1 MEKTLHDEYLAL
13 AWIML
18 TAALDVINVFWFG
31 QAFSF
36 SSWIKLSCSLMYSA
50 FMVYYACSASGRT
63 FYFYITI
70 AAGLLAAADCLLS
83 SVLPDGL
90 LIPAGMIILLPY
102 SGVLDIF
109 SVPMN
114 GFAAVL
120 LFQAVLLA
128 VHWLFR
134 RHGQDAHEDHFA

>member
-1 MEKTLHDEYLAL
+1 MINHIGDCKSNGKTLHDEYLAL

-18 TAALDVINVFWFG
+18 TAALGVINAFWFE

-36 SSWIKLSCSLMYSA
+36 SPWIKLSCSLLYSA

-70 AAGLLAAADCLLS
+70 AAGLLAA
-83 SVLPDGL
+83 
-90 LIPAGMIILLPY
+90 
-102 SGVLDIF
+102 
-109 SVPMN
+109 
-114 GFAAVL
+114 VL

-128 VHWLFR
+128 MHWLFR
-134 RHGQDAHEDHFA
+134 RHG

>member
-1 MEKTLHDEYLAL
+1 MEKMLHDEYLAL

-18 TAALDVINVFWFG
+18 TAALGVINVFWFE
-31 QAFSF
+31 QLFSL
-36 SSWIKLSCSLMYSA
+36 SPWIKLGCSLMHSA

-70 AAGLLAAADCLLS
+70 AAGLLAA
-83 SVLPDGL
+83 V
-90 LIPAGMIILLPY
+90 
-102 SGVLDIF
+102 V
-109 SVPMN
+109 
-114 GFAAVL
+114 

-134 RHGQDAHEDHFA
+134 RHGQAAHEYHFA

>member
-1 MEKTLHDEYLAL
+1 MINHIGDCKSNGKTLHDEYLAL

-18 TAALDVINVFWFG
+18 TAALGVINVFWFG
-31 QAFSF
+31 QTFSF

-70 AAGLLAAADCLLS
+70 AAGLLAAVLLS
-83 SVLPDGL
+83 
-90 LIPAGMIILLPY
+90 
-102 SGVLDIF
+102 
-109 SVPMN
+109 
-114 GFAAVL
+114 
-120 LFQAVLLA
+120 QAVLLA

-134 RHGQDAHEDHFA
+134 WHGQDAHEDHFA